1 MNRLAPGEKGVALA
15 LVLWLLVLLGAV
27 AATVVASTRSAS
39 NIVLNARARAVARY
53 AAESGIVAGV
63 AALEQ
68 RIASEVIRPQ
78 HVLPFDGTERELAGL
93 SEPPLGNA
101 RFVVAL
107 TNLNARLDL
116 NQAEPETLVGLF
128 AQFTASRAAAR
139 GVVEALQDWRDTD
152 DLVRPQGA
160 ERDTYLRAGSP
171 YLPANAPLSRSD
183 EVARILGVSQALALA
198 VAPYITVNG
207 DSRIDVNAAPE
218 AVLAAVPE
226 IGPTGARTLM
236 SRRKNSPFTSTYE
249 VQSLL
254 RRGRGQAIPH
264 LGVTPKRLLLVSRGW
279 MPGHPLTHEIQAVYT
294 LVSRRLQLRSWR
306 ERDL

>member
-1 MNRLAPGEKGVALA
+1 MNRFAPGEKGVALA
-15 LVLWLLVLLGAV
+15 LVLWLVVLLGAV

-39 NIVLNARARAVARY
+39 NIVLNARARAVGRY

-78 HVLPFDGTERELAGL
+78 HVLPFDGMEQELARL

-116 NQAEPETLVGLF
+116 NQTEPETLVGLF
-128 AQFTASRAAAR
+128 SQFTSRAAAW
-139 GVVEALQDWRDTD
+139 GVVDALQDWRDAD

-171 YLPANAPLSRSD
+171 YLPPNAPLSRSD
-183 EVARILGVSQALALA
+183 ELPRIRGVTEALALA

-226 IGPTGARTLM
+226 IGPAGARILV
-236 SRRKNSPFTSTYE
+236 SRRRNSPFTSTYE
-249 VQSLL
+249 VQNLL
-254 RRGRGQAIPH
+254 RRGRGQAIAH

-279 MPGHPLTHEIQAVYT
+279 MAGHPLTHEIQAVYT
-294 LVSRRLQLRSWR
+294 IVSRRLQLRSWR